1 MGSVQGIG
9 DLDSQIEHRL
19 DLQRLATDPA
29 PEGLPLQQ
37 FHGDE
42 GSSLGLVN
50 LVDGADVRMI
60 QCRGSLGF
68 ALKTAECLRVFGYVV
83 GQELESNETTKLH
96 ILGLVNHTHPA
107 TAELLNDAVVRD
119 GSADQSER
127 DSTPVDEYGRTVPQ
141 PSQNS

>member
-1 MGSVQGIG
+1 MGSVQSIG

-19 DLQRLATDPA
+19 DFQRLATDLA

-60 QCRGSLGF
+60 QGRGSLGF
-68 ALKTAECLRVFGYVV
+68 ALKTAECLRVFGYVI
-83 GQELESNETTKLH
+83 GQELESNKPAEFYVLS
-96 ILGLVNHTHPA
+96 LVNHTHPSA
-107 TAELLNDAVVRD
+107 TELLNDAVVRD
-119 GSADQSER
+119 DLADHFER
-127 DSTPVDEYGRTVPQ
+127 
-141 PSQNS
+141 

>member
-1 MGSVQGIG
+1 MGSVQSIG

-68 ALKTAECLRVFGYVV
+68 ALKTAECLRVFGYVI
-83 GQELESNETTKLH
+83 GQELESNKPAEFYVLS
-96 ILGLVNHTHPA
+96 LVNHTHPTA
-107 TAELLNDAVVRD
+107 TQLYNDAVVRN
-119 GSADQSER
+119 GLADQR
-127 DSTPVDEYGRTVPQ
+127 KRIP
-141 PSQNS
+141 